1 MGNYIYG
8 YITPLGKSNQSVED
22 STAEANKTEA
32 KIVNKEI
39 VATAEE
45 TNEKSIHPYLIEYG
59 TVMYDSIMINN
70 TAYKYTKINTPINT
84 ANN

>member
-22 STAEANKTEA
+22 SKTEA
-32 KIVNKEI
+32 KIANEEI
-39 VATAEE
+39 VETAEE

-70 TAYKYTKINTPINT
+70 TAYKYKKITK
-84 ANN
+84 

>member
-8 YITPLGKSNQSVED
+8 YITPLGKSNQTIED
-22 STAEANKTEA
+22 TNATTETVKEVKIANE
-32 KIVNKEI
+32 EI

-70 TAYKYTKINTPINT
+70 TAYKYKK
-84 ANN
+84 

>member
-8 YITPLGKSNQSVED
+8 YITPLGKSNQTVED
-22 STAEANKTEA
+22 THATTEIVKEVKIANE
-32 KIVNKEI
+32 EI

-59 TVMYDSIMINN
+59 TVLYDSIMINN
-70 TAYKYTKINTPINT
+70 TAYKYTKITK
-84 ANN
+84 

>member
-8 YITPLGKSNQSVED
+8 YITPLGKSKQMVEAN
-22 STAEANKTEA
+22 TVEANKAE
-32 KIVNKEI
+32 VNTAEVNTANEEI

-59 TVMYDSIMINN
+59 TVLYDSIMINN
-70 TAYKYTKINTPINT
+70 TAYKYKKITK
-84 ANN
+84 

>member
-8 YITPLGKSNQSVED
+8 YITPLGKSNQTVED
-22 STAEANKTEA
+22 TRATTEIVKEVKIANE
-32 KIVNKEI
+32 EI

-59 TVMYDSIMINN
+59 TVLYDSIMINN
-70 TAYKYTKINTPINT
+70 TAYKYTKITK
-84 ANN
+84 